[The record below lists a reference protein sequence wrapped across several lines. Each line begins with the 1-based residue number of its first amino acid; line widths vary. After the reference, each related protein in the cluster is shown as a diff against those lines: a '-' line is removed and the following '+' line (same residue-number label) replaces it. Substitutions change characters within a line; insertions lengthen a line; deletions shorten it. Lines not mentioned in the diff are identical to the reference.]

1 MIESEGIDSL
11 TLSELQQA
19 CAARG
24 LKATSRSK
32 QYLKERL
39 SEWLDLSLKRN
50 LPVSLLILANA
61 FKITSTTST
70 KDALRDAI
78 YHLPHSVVDEIKVN
92 VESSGDV
99 ANQLKIQLLKE
110 ENQKIR
116 EEAQEVESA
125 KDQIELIDLQE
136 WIKREKDIAQSSV
149 TFTAA
154 QLKAIT
160 EAVANVAANSSIETE
175 RKQLHD
181 LKTLLEKRKLELQS
195 EEDPVEEAAPTPL
208 ITSSAIPQY
217 SDTTIDA
224 QKILATIPQLPEVLP
239 QPVQSEETKEKK
251 RVEEEKEK
259 EKEKEMEKE
268 KESIAKISD
277 RLEKYVQDL
286 QETVDKN
293 YSIMMSLDKNGDGM
307 VDLAEIQEAA
317 KQYKQQL
324 PEELVNHV
332 IATLDA
338 DSDGKIKLEDLQ
350 KFAEKYVIKTKTPV
364 GDSPAAI
371 TQEESPK

>member
-195 EEDPVEEAAPTPL
+195 EEDPVEEAPTPL

-364 GDSPAAI
+364 GDSPATI